1 MAKTVDLC
9 MAIGPKRLNVDAVR
23 LELLNNTRKE
33 GTAAKKELEKTVMN
47 WDEKPKFEALVG
59 LTHNDVTLI
68 VGPSS
73 PTKLVERWNWI
84 NEGTDPY
91 TIRAKRAPYLNF
103 RIGYNSGSRPDT
115 LDTRRG
121 YYIGN
126 YWRRKRS
133 VRHPGIKARGWTG
146 IVTKRQMPK
155 FIKSTNKALRDGM
168 AKGGWDE

>member
-23 LELLNNTRKE
+23 LELLNNARKE
-33 GTAAKKELEKTVMN
+33 GELVKRELEKTVMN
-47 WDEKPKFEALVG
+47 WEEKPKFEVLFAVSQS
-59 LTHNDVTLI
+59 DVILI
-68 VGPSS
+68 AGPSS
-73 PTKLVERWNWI
+73 PAKLVERWNWI

-91 TIRAKRAPYLNF
+91 IIRAKRAPYLTF
-103 RIGYNSGSRPDT
+103 RIGYNAGSRPGT
-115 LDTRRG
+115 LQTRRG
-121 YYIGN
+121 YYVGN

-146 IVTKRQMPK
+146 TITKRRMPK
-155 FIKSTNKALRDGM
+155 FIKSTNRALAVGM